1 MLFNKTFCDA
11 SVDWQFGFQEP
22 ATPTAEGILDF
33 HDYLVFFGILICILV
48 FFCIL
53 ILVFLPLINFSKIR
67 SSEFRHIFSFFYWV
81 LFRRIIILFGKK
93 KKNLIIKIYL
103 YPVTK
108 IKDPNVITLSILFTV
123 YNNNKEIF
131 DTKICYFNYFI
142 NNKTFEIKYLQE
154 SLYNIL
160 FTSTKISM
168 EEANLFNSKFEEYI
182 LNIVKEERYKNS
194 VGPWFISL
202 TE

>member
-1 MLFNKTFCDA
+1 M
-11 SVDWQFGFQEP
+11 
-22 ATPTAEGILDF
+22 ILE
-33 HDYLVFFGILICILV
+33 V
-48 FFCIL
+48 
-53 ILVFLPLINFSKIR
+53 
-67 SSEFRHIFSFFYWV
+67 
-81 LFRRIIILFGKK
+81 
-93 KKNLIIKIYL
+93 YL

-108 IKDPNVITLSILFTV
+108 IKDQNIITLSILFTV
-123 YNNNKEIF
+123 YNNNKQIF